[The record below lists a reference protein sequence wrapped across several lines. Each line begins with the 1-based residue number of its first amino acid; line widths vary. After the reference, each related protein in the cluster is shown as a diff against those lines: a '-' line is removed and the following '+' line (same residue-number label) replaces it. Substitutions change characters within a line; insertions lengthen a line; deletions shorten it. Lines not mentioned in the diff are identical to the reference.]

1 MKVQEI
7 LKDAQD
13 TLTVKRVFGEPF
25 EKDGVT
31 IIPAANISGGGGGGA
46 GPDESG
52 GGGFG
57 LNARPSGAYVIK
69 NGDVTWQ
76 PAIDINRVILGGQL
90 VAIAGL
96 LTLRTFI
103 RKRRRG
109 RR

>member
-57 LNARPSGAYVIK
+57 INARPSGAYVIK

-76 PAIDINRVILGGQL
+76 PAIDINRVIFGGQL